1 MTSKE
6 VRPRPLIILSKE
18 AIKNPSP
25 IVKLYGVVEKK
36 VREERGY
43 FKASTRILFTKNKKS
58 TS

>member
-36 VREERGY
+36 VREERIFQSFY
-43 FKASTRILFTKNKKS
+43 SNSIY
-58 TS
+58 